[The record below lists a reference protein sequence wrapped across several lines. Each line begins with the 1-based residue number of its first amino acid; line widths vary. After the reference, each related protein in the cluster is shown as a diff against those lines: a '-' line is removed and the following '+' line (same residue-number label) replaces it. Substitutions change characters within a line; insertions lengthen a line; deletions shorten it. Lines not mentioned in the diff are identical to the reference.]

1 MVQQELVV
9 LLTDFTNSRDN
20 DLTICSLRTR
30 KTEDKISCGLGER
43 GNQLNQ
49 TSISSDEK
57 VKVHK
62 LLQIEEKVHA

>member
-43 GNQLNQ
+43 GNQLKQ
-49 TSISSDEK
+49 T
-57 VKVHK
+57 
-62 LLQIEEKVHA
+62 